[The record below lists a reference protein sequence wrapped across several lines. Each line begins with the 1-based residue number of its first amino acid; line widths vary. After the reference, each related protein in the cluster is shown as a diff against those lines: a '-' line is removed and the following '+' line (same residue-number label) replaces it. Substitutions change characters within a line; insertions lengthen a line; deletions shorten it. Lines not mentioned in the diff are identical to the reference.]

1 MVMMMAAMVVRH
13 LLAVQRL
20 RLRARQL
27 PQRQRPARRVVLM
40 TWMTTFRF
48 RPEFLII

>member
-1 MVMMMAAMVVRH
+1 MVMMMVAMVVRH

-20 RLRARQL
+20 RLRARQF

-40 TWMTTFRF
+40 TWMTTFRSKT
-48 RPEFLII
+48 EFLAI